1 MSAILSQLESDLGP
15 VSGLGRQ
22 RTLSPRR
29 GTFFW
34 EATRIAL
41 DSIRAH
47 KMRSVLTLLGIIIG
61 VASVVTVGGAIEGLG
76 YYVKDRLV
84 STPMIFGRFAGS
96 AMVARLSRP
105 YFAGGMKPNSETARS
120 LMRTSRESTPTSP
133 RSSKLRLRK
142 GASCPL
148 LTSSTPALL
157 PLSEQTSATS
167 YSDRSIPWAR
177 RSK

>member
-76 YYVKDRLV
+76 YYVKPSGLY
-84 STPMIFGRFAGS
+84 IW
-96 AMVARLSRP
+96 
-105 YFAGGMKPNSETARS
+105 
-120 LMRTSRESTPTSP
+120 
-133 RSSKLRLRK
+133 
-142 GASCPL
+142 
-148 LTSSTPALL
+148 
-157 PLSEQTSATS
+157 QQ
-167 YSDRSIPWAR
+167 
-177 RSK
+177 

>member
-76 YYVKDRLV
+76 YLNK
-84 STPMIFGRFAGS
+84 GE
-96 AMVARLSRP
+96 ARGLLELYSHDKEPSVRR
-105 YFAGGMKPNSETARS
+105 AAEAA
-120 LMRTSRESTPTSP
+120 
-133 RSSKLRLRK
+133 LR
-142 GASCPL
+142 
-148 LTSSTPALL
+148 
-157 PLSEQTSATS
+157 
-167 YSDRSIPWAR
+167 
-177 RSK
+177 

>member
-22 RTLSPRR
+22 RALSPRR

-47 KMRSVLTLLGIIIG
+47 KMRSVLTLLVIIIG
-61 VASVVTVGGAIEGLG
+61 VASVVIVGGAIEGLG

-84 STPMIFGRFAGS
+84 SALGTNGFTVPLI
-96 AMVARLSRP
+96 ARMTIP
-105 YFAGGMKPNSETARS
+105 KEEGE
-120 LMRTSRESTPTSP
+120 
-133 RSSKLRLRK
+133 KL
-142 GASCPL
+142 
-148 LTSSTPALL
+148 
-157 PLSEQTSATS
+157 
-167 YSDRSIPWAR
+167 
-177 RSK
+177 